1 MQYTAVFL
9 PIEGAIIANS
19 RNHNHTIGSKLP
31 HLTIKKQNN
40 NNY

>member
-1 MQYTAVFL
+1 MQYFAVFL

-19 RNHNHTIGSKLP
+19 RNHNHTIGSQLP

-40 NNY
+40 NN